1 MPQTLTSK
9 RELWLLITLAGIPF
23 TNILDF
29 MFMMPLGPQFTALFH
44 LSDVQFALLLSAYTL
59 AVSPDC
65 WPPPTSTDS
74 GASACCWC

>member
-9 RELWLLITLAGIPF
+9 RELSLLITLAGIPF

-44 LSDVQFALLLSAYTL
+44 L
-59 AVSPDC
+59 
-65 WPPPTSTDS
+65 
-74 GASACCWC
+74 

>member
-9 RELWLLITLAGIPF
+9 RKLSLLITLAGIQF

-44 LSDVQFALLLSAYTL
+44 L
-59 AVSPDC
+59 
-65 WPPPTSTDS
+65 
-74 GASACCWC
+74 